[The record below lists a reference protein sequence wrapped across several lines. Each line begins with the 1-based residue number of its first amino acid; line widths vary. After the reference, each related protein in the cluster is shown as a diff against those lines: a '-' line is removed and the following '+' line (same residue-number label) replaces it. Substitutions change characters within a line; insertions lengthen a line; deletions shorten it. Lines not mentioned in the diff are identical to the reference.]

1 LLKGDEFSDQLFGPI
16 TSKAINQVNEGSGF
30 NIESKFE
37 LNKVQ
42 INVMNMENGEI
53 DINQKQLYVVDKDGV
68 PGRDRRIEK
77 IEKFLDEKE
86 GKDVDHL
93 EDLNYMPNKKYNAA
107 ETKKLNMRKDQ
118 ND

>member
-1 LLKGDEFSDQLFGPI
+1 
-16 TSKAINQVNEGSGF
+16 VNEGSGF